1 MKKFSENIVCAYLY
15 SITKYGYPPPAEN
28 TLKYID
34 EMASLG
40 FQSIELEGIREEHL
54 NKVYELK
61 DDITQKLN
69 KLELSVPY
77 FCVVLPKLSS
87 PDSEVIKHQLKTF
100 EKGCE
105 IAKQFGAKGVLDN
118 APLPPYQ
125 FPEDV
130 PVVRHYGEEE
140 IGTAYFPDNL
150 DWKNYWDR
158 LTATY
163 SECCDIAA
171 NYDLTYQLHPAL
183 GLLSSNADAFLK
195 FYDDVNRENLRF
207 TFDTANQFAMK
218 ENLSLSLIRL
228 AEFIDYIHIS
238 DNGGGRIEH
247 LQLGKGKIRWDVFFD
262 TLKKTK
268 FNGYFGIDIG
278 GDESSVADLDSAYIH
293 AAEFLEKQF
302 DNIK

>member
-1 MKKFSENIVCAYLY
+1 MKQFSKNIVCAYLY
-15 SITKYGYPPPAEN
+15 TITKYGYPPAAEN

-34 EMASLG
+34 EMSSLG

-61 DDITQKLN
+61 NDIAQKLIDMQMN
-69 KLELSVPY
+69 VPY

-87 PDSEVIKHQLKTF
+87 PSQEVVKHQLKLF

-105 IAKQFGAKGVLDN
+105 IAKQVGAKGVLDN

-150 DWKNYWDR
+150 DWKKYWDT

-171 NYDLTYQLHPAL
+171 DYGLTFQMHPAL
-183 GLLSSNADAFLK
+183 GLLSSSADAFLY
-195 FYDDVNRENLRF
+195 FYDAVGKENLRF
-207 TFDTANQFAMK
+207 NFDTANQFAMK
-218 ENLSLSLIRL
+218 ENLALSLIKL

-238 DNGGGRIEH
+238 DNNGNRIEH
-247 LQLGKGKIRWDVFFD
+247 LGIEKGKIRWDVFFD
-262 TLKKTK
+262 TLKKIE
-268 FNGYFGIDIG
+268 FNGYLGLDIG
-278 GDESSVADLDSAYIH
+278 GDESAVDDLDSTYIH
-293 AAEFLEKQF
+293 AAEFLEKQI
-302 DNIK
+302 NK

>member
-1 MKKFSENIVCAYLY
+1 MKQISKNIVCAYLY
-15 SITKYGYPPPAEN
+15 SITKYGYPPAAEN

-34 EMASLG
+34 EMSSLG

-61 DDITQKLN
+61 DNIAQKLN
-69 KLELSVPY
+69 NLKLNVPY

-87 PDSEVIKHQLKTF
+87 PSQEVVKDQLKFF
-100 EKGCE
+100 EKGCK
-105 IAKQFGAKGVLDN
+105 IAKQIGAKGVLDN

-140 IGTAYFPDNL
+140 IGTAYFPQNL
-150 DWKNYWDR
+150 DWEKYWNS

-171 NYDLTYQLHPAL
+171 NYNLTFQLHPAL

-207 TFDTANQFAMK
+207 TFDTANQFALK

-238 DNGGGRIEH
+238 DNNGKRIEH
-247 LQLGKGKIRWDVFFD
+247 LGIGKGKIRWDVFFD
-262 TLKKTK
+262 TLKKIK
-268 FNGYFGIDIG
+268 FNGYLGIDIG
-278 GDESSVADLDSAYIH
+278 GDESGVDDLDSAYIH
-293 AAEFLEKQF
+293 AAEFLEKQI
-302 DNIK
+302 NK